1 MCLRNGLRLIKFR
14 VTEFR
19 VLSFMFRVSVGE
31 LETRNSGLE
40 TIPALG
46 LMKVLHVIP
55 SVSERSGG
63 PGQAIFPMCRALQA
77 QGIDVTI
84 ATTDHGIV
92 SISGEI
98 VSSSE
103 FQVSSS
109 PTKTRNLELETR
121 NSFKGVP
128 TIFFPS

>member
-1 MCLRNGLRLIKFR
+1 
-14 VTEFR
+14 
-19 VLSFMFRVSVGE
+19 
-31 LETRNSGLE
+31 
-40 TIPALG
+40 
-46 LMKVLHVIP
+46 MKILHVSR

-63 PGQAIFPMCRALQA
+63 PGQAILPMCRALQA

-92 SISGEI
+92 SSSSEI

-128 TIFFPS
+128 TLFFPSQFGDSFKYSRPLAVWLNANVKSFDVVHIHAVF